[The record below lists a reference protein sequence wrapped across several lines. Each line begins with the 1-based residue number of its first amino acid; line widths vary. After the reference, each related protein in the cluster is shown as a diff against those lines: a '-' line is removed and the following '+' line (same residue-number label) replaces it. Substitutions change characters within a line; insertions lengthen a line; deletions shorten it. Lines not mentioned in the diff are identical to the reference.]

1 MNSGAAHRRHRSAG
15 VIVAA
20 VALFAMTL
28 TSACGSTSGTSNA
41 ATVVSSGTAEMVS
54 MTMTS
59 PRSGRQAALYTAM
72 RSLWAQHM
80 EWTYA
85 TVSAFVDGSP
95 SLQPTLRRL
104 LRNQADIG
112 DAVKPFY
119 GAKAGD
125 RLTALLKQHIN
136 DAVPVLV
143 AAKEGDSVALGKAVK
158 AWYANAKRIGDF
170 LAAAN
175 PHWGRKAME
184 RMMKEHITQTIGY
197 ASDQLQG
204 HYAKSIRDYGV
215 AEAHMMRMA
224 DMLSHGLIL
233 QFPRRF

>member
-1 MNSGAAHRRHRSAG
+1 MNPEAAHRRHRPARA
-15 VIVAA
+15 IVVVVAFLAA
-20 VALFAMTL
+20 TL
-28 TSACGSTSGTSNA
+28 VSACGSISGTSSA
-41 ATVVSSGTAEMVS
+41 GTVVSGRTAEMAS
-54 MTMTS
+54 MTMAL
-59 PRSGRQAALYTAM
+59 PRGGHQAALYLRM

-104 LRNQADIG
+104 LRNQVDIG
-112 DAVKPFY
+112 NAVRPYY
-119 GAKAGD
+119 GAKAARKLT
-125 RLTALLKQHIN
+125 RLLEQHITE
-136 DAVPVLV
+136 AVPVLV
-143 AAKEGDSVALGKAVK
+143 AAKSGDTVALGKAVK

-170 LAAAN
+170 LATAN
-175 PHWGRKAME
+175 PHWGRRAME
-184 RMMKEHITQTIGY
+184 QMMKEHITQTIGY
-197 ASDQLQG
+197 ASDRLQG
-204 HYAKSIRDYGV
+204 RYARSIRDYGV